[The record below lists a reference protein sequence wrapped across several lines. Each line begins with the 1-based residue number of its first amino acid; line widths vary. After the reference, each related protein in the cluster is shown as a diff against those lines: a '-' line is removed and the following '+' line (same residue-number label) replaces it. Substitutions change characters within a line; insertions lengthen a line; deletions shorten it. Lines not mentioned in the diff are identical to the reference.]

1 MLISHQPDLHID
13 DVKTISIVAKKLGLD
28 GRGYISVKN
37 GKRYLVLKGNP
48 GARPVLNGTRY
59 LASNP
64 KVSRIIVGAKSL
76 AKGAAR
82 MTGIAVVAYSGLRVV
97 EHILAE
103 DERSLSH
110 LLGTIASDMM
120 KFSAAAAA
128 GWLAAAAVGSLTTLV
143 AGPLIAAVAVGVGV
157 GILLDRMDRKYG
169 LTETMV
175 SAIEDKV
182 ENVNSWFNSLSR
194 WIVQWEDHLVQRAI
208 NHQLRY

>member
-1 MLISHQPDLHID
+1 
-13 DVKTISIVAKKLGLD
+13 
-28 GRGYISVKN
+28 
-37 GKRYLVLKGNP
+37 
-48 GARPVLNGTRY
+48 
-59 LASNP
+59 
-64 KVSRIIVGAKSL
+64 
-76 AKGAAR
+76 